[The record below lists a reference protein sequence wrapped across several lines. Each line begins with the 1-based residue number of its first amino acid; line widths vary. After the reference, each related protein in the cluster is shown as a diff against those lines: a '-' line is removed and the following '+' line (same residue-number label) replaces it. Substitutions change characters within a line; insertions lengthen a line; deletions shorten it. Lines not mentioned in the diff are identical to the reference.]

1 MTFGTGIA
9 IAISSA
15 IVVFLCIPIFK
26 CYLEML
32 NGNIAIRPKGTLT
45 EIDPTQRV

>member
-9 IAISSA
+9 IAISAA
-15 IVVFLCIPIFK
+15 IGVFLCIPLFK

-32 NGNIAIRPKGTLT
+32 NGNIALRPKGASP
-45 EIDPTQRV
+45 EMEQTQQV

>member
-1 MTFGTGIA
+1 MAFGTGVA

-15 IVVFLCIPIFK
+15 IGVFVCIPIFK

-32 NGNIAIRPKGTLT
+32 NGNIALRPK
-45 EIDPTQRV
+45 DPSQEMKQTQQV

>member
-1 MTFGTGIA
+1 MTFGTGVA

-15 IVVFLCIPIFK
+15 IGVFVCIPIFN

-32 NGNIAIRPKGTLT
+32 NGNIALRPKDTSR
-45 EIDPTQRV
+45 EMEKTQQV